1 MRWVSFP
8 LTHKKAAPEGAAK
21 GELQPG
27 RVPGFRE
34 HRGGP
39 GCLAM
44 LSGLVAGIAAL
55 AMLGE
60 IEPVNLGLVVNAKAG
75 D

>member
-1 MRWVSFP
+1 MQSGP
-8 LTHKKAAPEGAAK
+8 
-21 GELQPG
+21 
-27 RVPGFRE
+27 VPGFRE
-34 HRGGP
+34 HRGGS

-60 IEPVNLGLVVNAKAG
+60 VEPVNLGLVVNAKAG

>member
-1 MRWVSFP
+1 M
-8 LTHKKAAPEGAAK
+8 
-21 GELQPG
+21 QPG

-60 IEPVNLGLVVNAKAG
+60 VEPVNLGLVVNAKAG